1 VTALTGDE
9 RESSRTVSRVPRLE
23 EILEILRDRLAASPF
38 AAELR
43 GRVMLTGR
51 ACLLA
56 GLATTAGTFTTP
68 LCLQLYLRLHIIKRK
83 D

>member
-1 VTALTGDE
+1 MNANRRG
-9 RESSRTVSRVPRLE
+9 RASRVPRVE
-23 EILEILRDRLAASPF
+23 EILEILHDRLAASPF
-38 AAELR
+38 AADLR
-43 GRVMLTGR
+43 GRVILTGG

-68 LCLQLYLRLHIIKRK
+68 LCLQSYLRLHIIRRR